1 MAPKSTP
8 LAHITVL
15 AIAVLAS
22 GCTGARDRFPSLAV
36 RPSERA
42 FGSAQPVD
50 AAPTPT
56 MTAPVPASASVV
68 ERVGALKS
76 QAADAQRAFIAAR
89 PAAARLAG
97 AARGSS
103 PGGEAWSIAQVALA
117 KLDSARSQGMIAMA
131 DLDRMLVVAAQAAV
145 DGSDADLKVVEAA
158 HGEVSGALA
167 DDDAVIAELRAQIA
181 G

>member
-8 LAHITVL
+8 LAHIAVL

-36 RPSERA
+36 RPAERA

-50 AAPTPT
+50 AAPAPT

-103 PGGEAWSIAQVALA
+103 LARAGYGG
-117 KLDSARSQGMIAMA
+117 RSLSGR
-131 DLDRMLVVAAQAAV
+131 LGCRR
-145 DGSDADLKVVEAA
+145 A
-158 HGEVSGALA
+158 HGPA
-167 DDDAVIAELRAQIA
+167 DATGLSLESSSQIPRSA
-181 G
+181 TARPARGT